1 MRTTLL
7 LAALA
12 LGAASAQTTPA
23 VTPTPTPAASVTITD
38 VPAGHWAREAI
49 SVLMG
54 RGVLQ
59 GFPDGS
65 FGGQAPIT
73 RYEAA
78 TILYRL
84 LTNGTLSQVQLTP
97 ADMQAIAKG
106 LEEVTAEILTLSA
119 RLNAAE
125 AKNRDQD
132 ARLSTIEGQA
142 PLVGARL
149 DAVEAAVLATAP
161 LLTDTVPRSEYLALQ
176 ARVAA
181 LEAERAANVPAPA
194 PTVAQAQAPAPAAP
208 VTPAVTTPAFPP
220 AQKAPG
226 GPQQNASQPRNL
238 YLGLTATTLV
248 SSEARVGGEATLGV
262 KNAVAGFGVQVSAG
276 YRPSAKAF
284 TAEAAVTRQFAF
296 QGVTPYAGVGAG
308 AAFSPRRGATTQNA
322 TDYYLSGLVGVDYP
336 FNESIAL
343 TGELGVRYF
352 LSNQGY
358 ASGLDAGVKRGVS
371 PAARLGVK
379 FRF

>member
-54 RGVLQ
+54 RGILQ

-65 FGGQAPIT
+65 FGGTQPIT

-194 PTVAQAQAPAPAAP
+194 PTVAQAQVPAPAVP

-226 GPQQNASQPRNL
+226 EPQQNASQPRNL
-238 YLGLTATTLV
+238 YLGLTATTQN

-358 ASGLDAGVKRGVS
+358 ASGLDAAAGRGAS
-371 PAARLGVK
+371 AGAKLGLK

>member
-23 VTPTPTPAASVTITD
+23 VTPMPTPAASVTITD

-49 SVLMG
+49 GVLMG
-54 RGVLQ
+54 WGILQ
-59 GFPDGS
+59 GFPEGS

-106 LEEVTAEILTLSA
+106 LEEVTAEILILSA

-181 LEAERAANVPAPA
+181 LEAERAANIPAPV

-226 GPQQNASQPRNL
+226 EPQQNASQPCNL

-262 KNAVAGFGVQVSAG
+262 KNAVEGFGVQVSAG

-322 TDYYLSGLVGVDYP
+322 TDSYLSGLVGVDYP

-358 ASGLDAGVKRGVS
+358 ASGLDAGVERGVS
-371 PAARLGVK
+371 TGARLGVK

>member
-23 VTPTPTPAASVTITD
+23 VTLVPTPAASVTITD

-49 SVLMG
+49 GVLMG
-54 RGVLQ
+54 RGLLQ

-65 FGGQAPIT
+65 FSGQAPLT

-78 TILYRL
+78 TLLYRL
-84 LTNGTLSQVQLTP
+84 LTSGTLSQVQLTP
-97 ADMQAIAKG
+97 ADMQAIARG

-119 RLNAAE
+119 RLNVAE

-161 LLTDTVPRSEYLALQ
+161 LLDGTVPRGEYLALQ

-181 LEAERAANVPAPA
+181 LETERAANVPAPA
-194 PTVAQAQAPAPAAP
+194 PTVAQAQVSAPAAP

-226 GPQQNASQPRNL
+226 EPQQNASQPRNL
-238 YLGLTATTLV
+238 YLGLTATTPV
-248 SSEARVGGEATLGV
+248 SSEVRVGGEATLGM

-284 TAEAAVTRQFAF
+284 TAEAALTRPFAF

-308 AAFSPRRGATTQNA
+308 AAFSPRRGAITENA
-322 TDYYLSGLVGVDYP
+322 TDSYLSGLVGVDYP
-336 FNESIAL
+336 FNESVAF

-352 LSNQGY
+352 LSNHGY
-358 ASGLDAGVKRGVS
+358 ASGLDAGVERGVS
-371 PAARLGVK
+371 PGARLGVK